1 MTNHFTV
8 STEEADAPWAGD
20 DSFKGQ
26 MQNHLQVSGSGQL
39 GVIGQ
44 LFQMVCRVYGKG
56 GRHSKD
62 NRNNVEA
69 AMKTDNSREQGW
81 TGSAKIHLNTYWWVC
96 PKDGFCFKT
105 QTVHRWVYVTTES
118 LWK

>member
-81 TGSAKIHLNTYWWVC
+81 TPTGEFAQKTVFVLR
-96 PKDGFCFKT
+96 PKLSIGEFM
-105 QTVHRWVYVTTES
+105 
-118 LWK
+118 